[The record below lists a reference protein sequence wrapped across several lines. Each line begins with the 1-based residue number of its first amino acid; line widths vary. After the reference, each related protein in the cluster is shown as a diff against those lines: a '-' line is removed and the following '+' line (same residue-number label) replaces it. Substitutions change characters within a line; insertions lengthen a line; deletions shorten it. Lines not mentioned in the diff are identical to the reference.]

1 MPRSHRPRFALSR
14 KSLRL
19 TGLACG
25 AVSIGVVGALL
36 LGPSPVTPGV
46 PPEQEPPD
54 DSIVG
59 KSYEDVAT
67 AELTG
72 ASGRVDGPDFV
83 PRQVMIGFDRD
94 ATRFERTRAIASV
107 DGELKRRLPIPGV
120 VLIRLTGRLGVEAA
134 QQEIASLPGVRYAE
148 PNGIYRLDDSTPTDP
163 YYPYL
168 WGMENTGQEIL
179 GISGTPD
186 ADIDAAAA
194 WDITKGSS
202 EVVAAVVDTGVDLEH
217 EDLAQQI
224 WTNPRDPKN
233 GIDDDRNG
241 FIDDTNGWDF
251 VNADARPDDDHYHG
265 THVADTI
272 AARTDDGKGVVG
284 VAPNSSIMPLKV
296 LDSGGRGNSAA
307 ISSAFA
313 YAGASGAKIANAS
326 LGGTGFSQT
335 MLDSIKAYP
344 NTLYVI
350 AAGNSKA
357 DNETS
362 PHYPCSY
369 DPANIICV
377 AATDS
382 NDKLASFSNW
392 GATRVDLAAPGVKIL
407 SDLPGIGDDTRKVL
421 LSEDFEEPLPATW
434 TSTGTADRWGV
445 TDEKAYSGNGSLT
458 DRPYEN
464 YRAGDAGRI
473 YSPSFDLR
481 GETECRWGMTGIWDP
496 GAGDTGFNGRSGT
509 ISDNSGSQWSAT
521 VSNGNPGAF
530 DHQGIGVHGG
540 SAPGFRMFLEL
551 NAGSQANGGRGVFA
565 DDFWLTCANYS
576 PDRTIAPSRYGY
588 LNGTSMATPHVAGAV
603 ALLAAA
609 APQMSAQ
616 EMKDRILSS
625 VDPVASLQGKMV
637 SGGRLNVAKVLAP
650 SASQQTSAA
659 AGTRSGTDADKPTG
673 TPRVDE
679 PQPAETS
686 LYGKGRHL
694 PWANS
699 DESDPEPPATN
710 QEIVESYNRNNVPPS
725 ALLGQRTTTFG
736 GHTML
741 NGQWG
746 LDNGG
751 QNSGTVDADIDAP
764 EAWDTTRGSSRVTVA
779 LIGSGYP
786 LNHPGLAD
794 NIAINPGESGGGRET
809 NGLDDDRNGYIDDWR
824 GLWTNSYAGG
834 GRPEPQKSQPVADN
848 HGQGT
853 MAASLIAGDPS
864 QGGRIFGI
872 SPETRILPIKVL
884 GGPDFDLGRDPG
896 EGAST
901 DDLLEAIRYAGQM
914 KADIAVLPVVGDN
927 PDQVLGTV
935 QAISAFPRT
944 LFVAPT
950 EMWQSKGPIPACRSG
965 LDNLI
970 CVRASTRTD
979 QLIYPSR
986 SFPGIDLAAPSYAM
1000 VATDQEWQYR
1010 EAANFDA
1017 SDLPGTVSPATS
1029 PALAG
1034 AVAGEGMDGGGAL
1047 AFSPGRDLPR
1057 GASAQIDFT
1066 EITRPEDVRSCGT
1079 TVRFSRTASLG
1090 QTIGIRSW
1098 ADPLYRKYT
1107 TQRVTGRG
1115 RFTEFTSFWS
1125 GLMESASLGW
1135 LRKWSVFTS
1144 APAESWTSRDLID
1157 SFGYTCPKT
1166 APSGDTL
1173 AWSGDNYKPEYYG
1186 LDAALVGGTA
1196 SLLKAEHPGFNPAQ
1210 LKRSLIEGS
1219 DSVPAL
1225 TTMIPAGRRLNAAG
1239 ALRAAAAIEPR
1250 ADQPQV
1256 QVTSAPGA
1264 TNDATPTVGF
1274 WSTNT
1279 VRLECGFESG
1289 ASGTIDWTAC
1299 SGSAEHT
1306 PVAPLAD
1313 GAYTFRV
1320 RATGQLGSSVSDS
1333 AVITIDTLSPT
1344 APTRGS
1350 ASNTPTNL
1358 SSGYLSFDILGER
1371 DATFECRIEG
1381 INDWTNCGRVDRLA
1395 DHSETRYYLFA
1406 DGRDGAVDPNDGDF
1420 TFRARQIDRAGNV
1433 SSELAYPMTIDRT
1446 APGPASLISSPAQT
1460 LRTNAAAFAWTR
1472 EADSWATDIYLD
1484 DKKIGFMIGSPSGSR
1499 HTFRG
1504 LSDGPH
1510 VARFVVRDE
1519 ANNSSDS
1526 VEYSFEVRTDPL
1538 IDTPVFDPSN
1548 PALTRSFP
1556 VIWFSGANGATYECS
1571 VDGAAF
1577 VSCSPPWT
1585 RSTTIYPT
1593 FRDGLHSLRIR
1604 QVVPSGDTGPV
1615 SEFVWTVDSTHP
1627 SAPALTSG
1635 PSGTIA
1641 SKSASFSFTG
1651 ERDATFQCR
1660 LDSTVWSDC
1669 VSGRSYDSLSEGPH
1683 TFELMQRDL
1692 AGNASSIVTRRWTVD
1707 TVAPNAPS
1715 ISSGPSGPTSSRSAA
1730 FAFSGEA
1737 ESSLQCKL
1745 DSGGWEACAS
1755 GKSYASLPEGPHLF
1769 EVRQV
1774 DLAGN
1779 ISAIATR
1786 TWTVDTIAPNA
1797 PAISSAPVGASN
1809 SRSASFTFTG
1819 EPGADFLCSLD
1830 GSGFSSC
1837 SSPLRYENL
1846 TEGLHVFE
1854 VKQLDAAGNEGPSLE
1869 RRWTVDTTPPDAPT
1883 IDAGPSATTGLDA
1896 AIFRFSGEE
1905 AATFRCS
1912 LDEAEF
1918 EICSS
1923 PVSVLGLADGEHRF
1937 EVRQIDTVG
1946 NASEIA
1952 TRIWTVD
1959 TTAAGAPQ
1967 IVSAPDSIHDSDSAE
1982 FEFLGDANSAFGCS
1996 LDGSPFTECSSPASY
2011 SDLAQGSHT
2020 FTVRQ
2025 IDPHDNVSPASSF
2038 EWTVDTVAPPSPSI
2052 DAGPSGLTQSRSA
2065 SFGFSGEANATLE
2078 CQLDSGAWSVCTSP
2092 KAFSSV
2098 SDGSHTFRVR
2108 QFDLAGNLSAESARA
2123 WTVDTTAPNL
2133 LRIRQTKRTL
2143 PYTFALTLSETE
2155 SALSR
2160 IEFTSARTKPPTAA
2174 APKTTYP
2181 LSGTTISLRLP
2192 AVPTF
2197 ARVRDPAG
2205 NWSGWVSITK

>member
-1 MPRSHRPRFALSR
+1 M
-14 KSLRL
+14 
-19 TGLACG
+19 
-25 AVSIGVVGALL
+25 SIGVVGALL
-36 LGPSPVTPGV
+36 LGPSPVDPGKA
-46 PPEQEPPD
+46 PEQEPPEG
-54 DSIVG
+54 SIVG
-59 KSYEDVAT
+59 KRYEDVAT

-72 ASGRVDGPDFV
+72 ANGRVDGPDFV

-94 ATRFERTRAIASV
+94 ATRSERTRAIASV

-194 WDITKGSS
+194 WDITKGSR

-224 WTNPRDPKN
+224 WINPRDPKN

-265 THVADTI
+265 THVAGTI

-284 VAPNSSIMPLKV
+284 VAPNSTIMPLKV
-296 LDSGGRGNSAA
+296 LDSGGRGSWAA

-313 YAGASGAKIANAS
+313 YAGASGAEIANAS

-350 AAGNSKA
+350 AAGNAKA

-382 NDKLASFSNW
+382 SDNLASFSNW

-496 GAGDTGFNGRSGT
+496 GAGDSGFNGRSGT
-509 ISDNSGSQWSAT
+509 ISDNSGSSWSRS
-521 VSNGNPGAF
+521 VSNGNPGVF
-530 DHQGIGVHGG
+530 DDQGIGVYGG

-565 DDFWLTCANYS
+565 DDFWLTCANNS
-576 PDRTIAPSRYGY
+576 PDRPIPPSRYGY

-609 APQMSAQ
+609 APQMTAQ

-637 SGGRLNVAKVLAP
+637 SGGRLNVAKVLAL

-659 AGTRSGTDADKPTG
+659 AGARSGTDAESPTG
-673 TPRVDE
+673 SPRVDE

-686 LYGKGRHL
+686 LYGKGRRL

-764 EAWDTTRGSSRVTVA
+764 EAWATTRGSSRVTIA

-824 GLWTNSYAGG
+824 GLWTNSYSSG
-834 GRPEPQKSQPVADN
+834 GRPDPQRTQPVADN

-853 MAASLIAGDPS
+853 MAASLIAGDPA
-864 QGGRIFGI
+864 QGGRIYGI

-884 GGPDFDLGRDPG
+884 GGPDLDLGRDPG

-1000 VATDQEWQYR
+1000 VATDQEWEYR
-1010 EAANFDA
+1010 EAANFDGG
-1017 SDLPGTVSPATS
+1017 DLPGTVSPATS

-1034 AVAGEGMDGGGAL
+1034 AVPGEGMDGGGAL

-1079 TVRFSRTASLG
+1079 TVRFSRTASLR

-1098 ADPLYRKYT
+1098 ADPWYRKYT
-1107 TQRVTGRG
+1107 TGRISGRG
-1115 RFTEFTSFWS
+1115 RFTELTSFWS

-1196 SLLKAEHPGFNPAQ
+1196 SLVKAEHPGFTPAQ

-1219 DSVPAL
+1219 ESVPAL
-1225 TTMIPAGRRLNAAG
+1225 VAMIPSGRRLNAAG
-1239 ALRAAAAIEPR
+1239 ALAAAETIEPPP
-1250 ADQPQV
+1250 AQPQV
-1256 QVTSAPGA
+1256 GITDAA
-1264 TNDATPTVGF
+1264 EITNDPTPSIGL
-1274 WSTNT
+1274 WSKG
-1279 VRLECGFESG
+1279 VERIECGFENNLSG
-1289 ASGTIDWTAC
+1289 VLAWSEC
-1299 SGSAEHT
+1299 SSPAEHT
-1306 PVAPLAD
+1306 SATPLAD

-1320 RATGQLGSSVSDS
+1320 RATGQSGSSVSDS
-1333 AVITIDTLSPT
+1333 AVITIDTRAPT
-1344 APTRGS
+1344 APTREV
-1350 ASNTPTNL
+1350 APNTPTNL
-1358 SSGYLSFDILGER
+1358 SSGYLYFNVSGER

-1395 DHSETRYYLFA
+1395 DYSETRYYLFA
-1406 DGRDGAVDPNDGDF
+1406 DGRDGAADPSDGDF

-1433 SSELAYPMTIDRT
+1433 SPELAYPMTIDRE
-1446 APGPASLISSPAQT
+1446 APGPAHLTSAPAQT
-1460 LRTNAAAFAWTR
+1460 LKTNAAAFAWTR

-1538 IDTPVFDPSN
+1538 IDAPVFDPSN
-1548 PALTRSFP
+1548 PDFTRSFP

-1571 VDGAAF
+1571 VDSAAF

-1593 FRDGLHSLRIR
+1593 FRDGLHSLRVR
-1604 QVVPSGDTGPV
+1604 QINPDGLRGPT
-1615 SEFVWTVDSTHP
+1615 SEFT
-1627 SAPALTSG
+1627 
-1635 PSGTIA
+1635 
-1641 SKSASFSFTG
+1641 
-1651 ERDATFQCR
+1651 
-1660 LDSTVWSDC
+1660 
-1669 VSGRSYDSLSEGPH
+1669 
-1683 TFELMQRDL
+1683 
-1692 AGNASSIVTRRWTVD
+1692 WTVD
-1707 TVAPNAPS
+1707 TTQPAAPL
-1715 ISSGPSGPTSSRSAA
+1715 ISSGPNSVTSSRTAM
-1730 FAFSGEA
+1730 FAFSGEPA
-1737 ESSLQCKL
+1737 ATFECRL
-1745 DSGGWEACAS
+1745 DLGAWSACAS
-1755 GKSYASLPEGPHLF
+1755 GKSYEALSEGSHTF
-1769 EVRQV
+1769 QIQQTDR
-1774 DLAGN
+1774 AGN
-1779 ISAIATR
+1779 
-1786 TWTVDTIAPNA
+1786 
-1797 PAISSAPVGASN
+1797 SSALA
-1809 SRSASFTFTG
+1809 SRS
-1819 EPGADFLCSLD
+1819 
-1830 GSGFSSC
+1830 
-1837 SSPLRYENL
+1837 
-1846 TEGLHVFE
+1846 
-1854 VKQLDAAGNEGPSLE
+1854 
-1869 RRWTVDTTPPDAPT
+1869 WTVDTTPPATPSFSTGPSGLVNSKTASFAFTGAGSEGFLCSLDNAAFIACSSPSSHASLAEGPHTFEIKRRDEAGNESPVTSRSWTVDSVAPT
-1883 IDAGPSATTGLDA
+1883 APEVSAAPAGALASSSAQ
-1896 AIFRFSGEE
+1896 FNFSGE
-1905 AATFRCS
+1905 
-1912 LDEAEF
+1912 
-1918 EICSS
+1918 
-1923 PVSVLGLADGEHRF
+1923 AD
-1937 EVRQIDTVG
+1937 
-1946 NASEIA
+1946 AS
-1952 TRIWTVD
+1952 
-1959 TTAAGAPQ
+1959 
-1967 IVSAPDSIHDSDSAE
+1967 
-1982 FEFLGDANSAFGCS
+1982 FLCS
-1996 LDGSPFTECSSPASY
+1996 LDGGLPTECA
-2011 SDLAQGSHT
+2011 
-2020 FTVRQ
+2020 
-2025 IDPHDNVSPASSF
+2025 
-2038 EWTVDTVAPPSPSI
+2038 
-2052 DAGPSGLTQSRSA
+2052 
-2065 SFGFSGEANATLE
+2065 
-2078 CQLDSGAWSVCTSP
+2078 SP
-2092 KAFSSV
+2092 KTFSQLG
-2098 SDGSHTFRVR
+2098 DGSHTVR
-2108 QFDLAGNLSAESARA
+2108 IRQRDRAGNTSPAFETT
-2123 WTVDTTAPNL
+2123 WTVDTTAPAAPTILFGPEEVVASDSAEFSFSGETGGSFLCSLDEAGFTDCSSTETFDGLEDGAHTFRVKQRDAAGNESPAQL
-2133 LRIRQTKRTL
+2133 WGWIVDTTSPPAPEIEAGPSANTGLNTAVFQFSSEENASFECSLDGSEFRSCVSPHSVVGLDDGEHIFEIRQIDLAGHASRVATHIWIVDSVTPSAPTIDSGPTGLTQARLASFSFSGEANAGFQCLLDTGAWSECTAPKAFASLADGLHTFRVKQSDQAGNVSLESIRIWTVDGTAPTLQRVRWTKKTL
-2143 PYTFALTLSETE
+2143 PYTFALTLTETG
-2155 SALSR
+2155 SGLSS
-2160 IEFTSARTKPPTAA
+2160 IEFSNARTRPPAGA
-2174 APKTTYP
+2174 SPKITYP
-2181 LSGTTISLRLP
+2181 LRGTTISLRL
-2192 AVPTF
+2192 ATAPTF
-2197 ARVRDPAG
+2197 TRVRDAAG
-2205 NWSGWVSITK
+2205 NWSGWTAVTN